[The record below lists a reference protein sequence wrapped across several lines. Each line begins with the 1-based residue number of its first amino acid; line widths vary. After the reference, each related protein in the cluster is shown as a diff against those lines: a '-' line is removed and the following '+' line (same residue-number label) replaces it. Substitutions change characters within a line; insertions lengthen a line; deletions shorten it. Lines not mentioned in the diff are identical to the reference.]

1 MVGELRPR
9 FDSARPCSRCA
20 LPALAPSD
28 RTRALTGH
36 RLLAFARRAQYSGER
51 YETAE
56 QQVEF
61 ERNIFS
67 KTRGNQARSDP
78 DIILLNKQ
86 VVVYMFATDV
96 YFYVAGDQNENEL
109 ILSSVLTAVY
119 ETMDAMLR
127 YAAATVRPPARAPPQ
142 GGPSATAADEHSPL
156 RCIGDK
162 LTGAP
167 LWRTWRSC

>member
-1 MVGELRPR
+1 MPPSHGSCSLLSPADPVHRGAAGAGRGWAAHFGQGTPGALLPLSRP
-9 FDSARPCSRCA
+9 P
-20 LPALAPSD
+20 LPAFACLPPPC
-28 RTRALTGH
+28 TRSRA
-36 RLLAFARRAQYSGER
+36 AAARSSSWTLGWTQYAGDR

-61 ERNIFS
+61 ERNIFA
-67 KTRGNQARSDP
+67 KTKGNQARSDP

-109 ILSSVLTAVY
+109 ILSSVLTAFY

-127 YAAATVRPPARAPPQ
+127 
-142 GGPSATAADEHSPL
+142 
-156 RCIGDK
+156 
-162 LTGAP
+162 
-167 LWRTWRSC
+167 